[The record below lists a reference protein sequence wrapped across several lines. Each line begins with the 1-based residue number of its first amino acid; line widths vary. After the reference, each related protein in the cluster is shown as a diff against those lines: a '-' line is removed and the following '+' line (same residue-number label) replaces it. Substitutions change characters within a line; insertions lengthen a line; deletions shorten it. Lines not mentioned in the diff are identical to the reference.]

1 MTMADAQQINNRV
14 IRALGHPIRLRVLTV
29 LNDRVASP
37 REMAEEFGEPLG
49 NVSYHTRML
58 VELGAIELVDT
69 QQRRGAIEHYYR
81 AVMRPFL
88 DDEDFK
94 KLPAS
99 VRRTLT
105 DTALDIIWR
114 SIADDIRAGLF
125 EQLEDRHVS
134 RTRLVVDE
142 QGWEELSGLLAGVL
156 ERALQIEAES
166 AGRLQGS
173 DEDPLTAK
181 LVILGYGG
189 VEKPAPRGRA
199 PSKRAVKAQS

>member
-1 MTMADAQQINNRV
+1 MADSQTINNRV
-14 IRALGHPIRLRVLTV
+14 IRALGHPLRVRILTV
-29 LNDRVASP
+29 LNERVASP
-37 REMAEEFGEPLG
+37 REMSDEFGEPLG

-69 QQRRGAIEHYYR
+69 KQRRGAIEHYYR

-114 SIADDIRAGLF
+114 SIADDIKSGLF
-125 EQLEDRHVS
+125 EQMDDRHVS
-134 RTRLVVDE
+134 RSRFVVDQ
-142 QGWEELSGLLAGVL
+142 QGWDELVALLAGVL
-156 ERALQIEAES
+156 ERGFEIESES
-166 AGRLQGS
+166 AGRLQDAGDDAEALS
-173 DEDPLTAK
+173 AK
-181 LVILGYGG
+181 LVIFNYGG
-189 VEKPAPRGRA
+189 VEKAPPARSRAKRGR
-199 PSKRAVKAQS
+199 QS